1 MNLLTLPEPIFRD
14 IIVMVGLESPESL
27 LRAMK
32 VCSQW
37 NEKIM
42 RDIWESPSRKK
53 IMKERFER
61 SWGPDML
68 PTDEEISHAKWLEAR
83 AILDTATIKRLT
95 ERLSYDLGVPDIM
108 KVKCAASLAH
118 HGLLTSVYTLV
129 LRNDLSPVPAQQLA
143 SLVSCVTRCLSITN
157 VSGRDLVILLS
168 SLKCEQLDI
177 HSQSLGREET
187 QALVQAMESGVKVV
201 RLSGEVTL
209 DMETLA
215 EYSGQGACRSVWVW
229 RSIADKYW
237 EDLRTWARGR
247 NWRIELKSKTQIVL
261 RG

>member
-1 MNLLTLPEPIFRD
+1 MDLLTLPEPIFRD

-32 VCSQW
+32 VCTQW
-37 NEKIM
+37 KEMIM
-42 RDIWESPSRKK
+42 RDIWESPSKK
-53 IMKERFER
+53 QIMKERFER

-118 HGLLTSVYTLV
+118 HSLLDPVYTLV
-129 LRNDLSPVPAQQLA
+129 LRNDLSQVPAQQLA
-143 SLVSCVTRCLSITN
+143 SLVSRVTSELRIQN
-157 VSGRDLVILLS
+157 VSGCDLVSLLS
-168 SLKCEQLDI
+168 SLKCEELTI

-187 QALVQAMESGVKVV
+187 QALVQSMESGVKRV